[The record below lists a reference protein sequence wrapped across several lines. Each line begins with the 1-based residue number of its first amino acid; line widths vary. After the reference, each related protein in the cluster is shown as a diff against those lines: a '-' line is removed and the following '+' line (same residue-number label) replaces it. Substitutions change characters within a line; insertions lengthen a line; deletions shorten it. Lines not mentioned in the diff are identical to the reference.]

1 MRRDRAGL
9 LHIGK
14 TGGTAVNTV
23 LRAAKKLGIGRR
35 IGLYGHEVGLQQVAD
50 HDRTGKVVFFIRE
63 PVSRYISAFNSR
75 LRQGYP
81 RHGNTWTEKEEIA
94 FKHFKTPNQ
103 LAEALSARDAELRQ
117 HATDAM
123 TGIKHLRRA
132 YQHYLGSVELL
143 EQERDRIYFIGA
155 TETFESDFALLR
167 KLFRV
172 PDDLELP
179 TDDLGAHKTP
189 DGFEKTV
196 SELGRHNIENYYADD
211 YAIYRWCVKRR
222 EELLPLRQAE
232 AAQKAS
238 TK

>member
-1 MRRDRAGL
+1 MRRDRFGL

-23 LRAAKKLGIGRR
+23 LRAAKKLHIGRR
-35 IGLYGHEVGLQQVAD
+35 TGLYGHAVGLQDVAD
-50 HDRTGKVVFFIRE
+50 LDKTRNLIFFIRE

-75 LRQGYP
+75 LRRGYP
-81 RHGNTWTEKEEIA
+81 RHGNTWTEQEEIA
-94 FKHFKTPNQ
+94 FKFFKTPNQ
-103 LAEALSARDAELRQ
+103 LAEALSSGDAELRQ

-123 TGIKHLRRA
+123 TGIKHLKRDYR
-132 YQHYLGSVELL
+132 HYLGSVELL

-155 TETFESDFALLR
+155 TETFESDFSLLR
-167 KLFRV
+167 KLLGV

-196 SELGRHNIENYYADD
+196 SELGRGNIETYYADD

-222 EELLPLRQAE
+222 EELLPLRHAE
-232 AAQKAS
+232 AAEKAS
-238 TK
+238 TI